1 MCNIFFK
8 HNFKKIRNNI
18 EKSSSHAGST
28 RCLAK
33 DGKNIYWV
41 RWKDAYLWDQKTNS
55 CPIHENLKEE
65 HFLLNPSSRMRNGL
79 AEDVLNKK
87 MLYLMKVMNIL
98 YVYIIH
104 TYIFIPII

>member
-1 MCNIFFK
+1 ML
-8 HNFKKIRNNI
+8 
-18 EKSSSHAGST
+18 GQ
-28 RCLAK
+28 
-33 DGKNIYWV
+33 
-41 RWKDAYLWDQKTNS
+41 RWKKHLLGTLEGCILWDQKTNS

-65 HFLLNPSSRMRNGL
+65 HFQLNPSPQIRNGL